1 MAFARE
7 VVDPFTKDAVHL
19 FTEASYAFA
28 DRPSYAKRLPASSTN
43 SLLAFRFV
51 SLFAHAFTTAC
62 LLQTEPLHA
71 RAGMRS
77 DGSAEGFLKRQQY
90 LHVLILGSM
99 FCLAV
104 DAGLLAFGVSLGKPA
119 VVLVLGCFHSL
130 GAFFTAWCAMDAW
143 GWHSIIAIFA
153 LFTFPPFAIEVLLM
167 RPVGPIVRAFRAC
180 LGTAW
185 RGVELLA
192 ERLVPRA
199 RGFAERFGEG
209 SRARA
214 RARYSRTP
222 DDAVGA

>member
-1 MAFARE
+1 MAFTRE
-7 VVDPFTKDAVHL
+7 VVDPFTKDAAHL
-19 FTEASYAFA
+19 FTEARYAFA
-28 DRPSYAKRLPASSTN
+28 DRASYAKRLPASSTN
-43 SLLAFRFV
+43 SLFAFRFV
-51 SLFAHAFTTAC
+51 SLFAHAFVTSC
-62 LLQTEPLHA
+62 LLQTEPLHV

-77 DGSAEGFLKRQQY
+77 DSTVQGFLKRQQY

-104 DAGLLAFGVSLGKPA
+104 DAGLLAFGVSLGKPQ

-130 GAFFTAWCAMDAW
+130 GAFFTAWCVMDAW

-167 RPVGPIVRAFRAC
+167 RPVGPIIRAFSAC
-180 LGTAW
+180 CSTIW
-185 RGVELLA
+185 RGGELLA
-192 ERLVPRA
+192 EKLVPRA

-214 RARYSRTP
+214 RARYARTP
-222 DDAVGA
+222 DDTVGA